1 MKMLII
7 IALALALGVAAIWAA
22 DFEPGFVLLQYAP
35 RPTRSYRPSS
45 MCRGH

>member
-22 DFEPGFVLLQYAP
+22 DFEPGFHWSCLP
-35 RPTRSYRPSS
+35 PFMSF
-45 MCRGH
+45 